1 MTKNPIDALK
11 RADRTLIGALALILV
26 TASAAWAYVPHT
38 DRTAPVAQTPAT
50 VAVTLNVAPADT
62 PVPTARPQVLPA
74 TVRIISAPTQDQV
87 SSVQAVIDNPQTQCL
102 AEAMYYEARGE
113 GARGEKAIAEVVFN
127 RIRSGL
133 YPRSVCGVVNEGAG
147 IEGGCQFSFTCN
159 GQTIADKSRHDWVRA
174 RVLAAAIIAGVIKL
188 DGETEGAISYH
199 ASYVDPDWG
208 NMVRTVQIGNHI
220 FYRRAGRRWI
230 TRGA

>member
-1 MTKNPIDALK
+1 MTRKPIDALK
-11 RADRTLIGALALILV
+11 RADRTLVGALALVLI

-38 DRTAPVAQTPAT
+38 DKAVPAAIPAT
-50 VAVTLNVAPADT
+50 VALTLDVAPADT

-74 TVRIISAPTQDQV
+74 AVRIVTAPTQDQV

-113 GARGEKAIAEVVFN
+113 GPRGEKAIAEVIFN
-127 RIRSGL
+127 RVRSRL
-133 YPRSVCGVVNEGAG
+133 YPRSICGVVNEGA
-147 IEGGCQFSFTCN
+147 EGACQFSFICN
-159 GQTIADKSRHDWVRA
+159 GQMVADKSRRDWVRA

-188 DGETEGAISYH
+188 DNETEGATSYH
-199 ASYVDPDWG
+199 ASYVDPDWDHL
-208 NMVRTVQIGNHI
+208 VRTVQIGNHI
-220 FYRRAGRRWI
+220 FYRPAGRRWI